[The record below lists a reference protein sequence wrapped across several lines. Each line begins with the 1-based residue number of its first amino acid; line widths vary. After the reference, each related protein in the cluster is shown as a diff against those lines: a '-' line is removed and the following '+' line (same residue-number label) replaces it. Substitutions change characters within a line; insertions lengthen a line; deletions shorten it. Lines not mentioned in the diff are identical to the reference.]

1 MIELLGASDFCSYGV
16 TIQMQLNS
24 LQQCFHMILFPS
36 SLQNIFEIQ
45 ILTLPSLANTCVGVY
60 LGLL

>member
-1 MIELLGASDFCSYGV
+1 MIELLGASNFCSYGV